1 MSGRQS
7 VKEESK
13 VNHGEL
19 KDNLEG
25 IKLLKNIVQ
34 TSRGPHGKVK
44 VIQNASGGH
53 VTLTSSSGRLL
64 PVLSISKPLLKLL
77 VTSAEGHL
85 QKFSDGGLSLMA
97 WCLNIVESAENS
109 VVNNRVLIELNEELM
124 DLALSVLNA
133 DSFPGKVNL
142 SLSNTVQILSQVKT
156 ILSSKPLCKMSDEC
170 LKHIASLLVECFLTS
185 VKEDRTN
192 AYGVMILTSEG
203 TSVDQSKYLPGILL
217 LYPEISS
224 SHTKT
229 LHFNKI
235 QDGRILVAL
244 VTTSMSGD
252 SEEVIQGQYHQ
263 NTEVNAQQTVI
274 EYIMTFC
281 NRIIDHKVG
290 VVMCQRVIHPKI
302 KTYLRGKGIFVI
314 ERMGARITSFVQDLT
329 GAIPID
335 SFSCDPKK
343 NLGWLDAIDHVIL
356 NKKSYLHLQRA
367 DRGVNSLLLY
377 GMEEETV
384 SELKL
389 VCETALS
396 TLRNTL
402 QYPILLC
409 GGGCWETSLAF
420 NVKQKMEEK
429 RSSVLENTMCTSSA
443 LSAACEILCNSLLQV
458 ARSSGHLGVMM
469 MTTFPTFHCWRVPLD
484 SDKHYD
490 LDTLTCS
497 CGMVTEKMDNLNSV
511 NDIKIHSRSSI
522 NDIVLKNE
530 ISNLQQISQTKS
542 CIVDLYVS
550 NVSALRNAVS
560 TANMMLNVGNCL
572 QDIN

>member
-1 MSGRQS
+1 MSGRKS

-13 VNHGEL
+13 VHHGEL
-19 KDNLEG
+19 KDILEG
-25 IKLLKNIVQ
+25 IRLLKNIVQ
-34 TSRGPHGKVK
+34 TSRGPYGKVK

-64 PVLSISKPLLKLL
+64 PLLSISKPLLKLL

-109 VVNNRVLIELNEELM
+109 VVNNRCLIELNDELM
-124 DLALSVLNA
+124 ELALSVLNS

-142 SLSNTVQILSQVKT
+142 SLSNTVQILSLVKT
-156 ILSSKPLCKMSDEC
+156 ILSSKPLCKLSDEC
-170 LKHIASLLVECFLTS
+170 LKHIASLIVECFLSS
-185 VKEDRTN
+185 VKEDHKN
-192 AYGVMILTSEG
+192 ANCIMILTSEG
-203 TSVDQSKYLPGILL
+203 LSVDQSKYVPGILL

-224 SHTKT
+224 SNIKT
-229 LHFNKI
+229 LHFNMI
-235 QDGRILVAL
+235 QDRRILVAL
-244 VTTSMSGD
+244 VTASMSGD

-263 NTEVNAQQTVI
+263 NAEVNAQQTVI
-274 EYIMTFC
+274 EYIKTFC
-281 NRIIDHKVG
+281 NGIIGHKVG
-290 VVMCQRVIHPKI
+290 VIMCQRVIHPKI
-302 KTYLRGKGIFVI
+302 KSHLREKGIFLI
-314 ERMGARITSFVQDLT
+314 ERMGARISSFVQDLT

-377 GMEEETV
+377 GMEEEIV

-396 TLRNTL
+396 SLQNIL
-402 QYPILLC
+402 QYLILLC

-420 NVKQKMEEK
+420 SIKQKMEEK

-443 LSAACEILCNSLLQV
+443 LSAACEIFCNSLLQV
-458 ARSSGHLGVMM
+458 AKSSGHPGVMM
-469 MTTFPTFHCWRVPLD
+469 MTSFPTFHCWRVPLD
-484 SDKHYD
+484 SDEHCN
-490 LDTLTCS
+490 LDNLTCS
-497 CGMVTEKMDNLNSV
+497 CGMVTEQMDNLMSV
-511 NDIKIHSRSSI
+511 NDVKIDSHSSI
-522 NDIVLKNE
+522 KDAVLKND

-542 CIVDLYVS
+542 CIVDSYIS

-560 TANMMLNVGNCL
+560 TANMILNVGNCL